1 MTRNLILLLIALLA
15 MFTFSCKE
23 PQETED
29 PPTTQETLNALAE
42 YSAVNKLYSDA
53 FSETDD
59 AAKYT
64 DDQIEGKS
72 GNTKDGYPIIT
83 ITPFD
88 AVTWPKTVTVNYGTT
103 NYLCQDGH
111 YRKGT
116 INFETTGFYRDEG
129 TVITITFDNYYQNN
143 HKVEGTQ
150 IVTNTGRNGENHL
163 VYTVEINDGV
173 VTTPEN
179 KVIHY
184 EENTSRE
191 WVGGEATVLEICD
204 DNYHITGTQN
214 GISSDS
220 ISYLLT
226 VQTRLDIMVCCH
238 WIRGG
243 VLDVDIEGLETITID
258 YGNDECDENAVVTI
272 LGVNYP
278 IVMQ

>member
-1 MTRNLILLLIALLA
+1 MIFSLA
-15 MFTFSCKE
+15 IFTFSCKE
-23 PQETED
+23 PEEEET
-29 PPTTQETLNALAE
+29 PPTTEETLNALSE
-42 YSAVNKLYSDA
+42 YSLVNKLYADA

-64 DDQIEGKS
+64 DDQI
-72 GNTKDGYPIIT
+72 DGEKNGSKEDYPIIT

-88 AVTWPKTVTVNYGTT
+88 AVTWPKDVTVNYGTT
-103 NYLCQDGH
+103 NYLCQDGR
-111 YRKGT
+111 YRRGV

-129 TVITITFDNYYQNN
+129 TVVTITFDNYYQNN
-143 HKVEGTQ
+143 IKVEGTQ
-150 IVTNTGRNGENHL
+150 IVTNTGRNGSNNL

-173 VTTPEN
+173 VTTTDD

-191 WVGGEATVLEICD
+191 WVGGETTVLEICD

-226 VQTRLDIMVCCH
+226 VQDRLDVMVCCK

-258 YGNDECDENAVVTI
+258 YGNDECDQNAVVTI
-272 LGVNYP
+272 LGVDYP
-278 IVMQ
+278 IVME